1 MNTGRHTLGNSALF
15 WGHVFRIATTVL
27 AGGLLGAT
35 LVRIAPGSGVSD
47 QDWDARLSAATV
59 AKSRERRAA
68 EPGLMRF
75 YAEYLK
81 GMAHGDLGWSTS
93 FDCPV
98 TELVRARLPLSMAT
112 LARGVGAALAAGIAA
127 AFLAVWRRGLA
138 FLPGALAMIC
148 LSIPAAVLAFM
159 MLVQGWPGTW
169 ALAFAV
175 FPHAYLYSRN
185 LMADAAA
192 APHVLAAHARG
203 IRPARVMLNHVLRL
217 AAPQILAV
225 AGLAVAIGFPALV
238 PIEVVCDSPGLLQ
251 LAWKAALS
259 RDMPILVNVTLV
271 AAVVVMAGNAASDI
285 ASRAARRVA
294 G

>member
-1 MNTGRHTLGNSALF
+1 MSTGRHRLGYSALL
-15 WGHVFRIATTVL
+15 WGHIFRMAVTVL

-47 QDWDARLSAATV
+47 QDWDSRLSAATV

-81 GMAHGDLGWSTS
+81 GLAHGDLGWSTS
-93 FDCPV
+93 FNCPV
-98 TELVRARLPLSMAT
+98 AELVRARLPLSLAT
-112 LARGVGAALAAGIAA
+112 LAQGVGAALAAGIAA
-127 AFLAVWRRGLA
+127 AFLAVRWRGFA
-138 FLPGALAMIC
+138 FLPGALAILC
-148 LSIPAAVLAFM
+148 LSIPAAVFAFL
-159 MLVQGWPGTW
+159 MLIEGWPGAW

-175 FPHAYLYSRN
+175 FPHVYLYSRN

-203 IRPARVMLNHVLRL
+203 IRPARVMLNHTLRL
-217 AAPQILAV
+217 VAPQILAV
-225 AGLAVAIGFPALV
+225 AGLAVAVGFPALV

-259 RDMPILVNVTLV
+259 RDVAILVNVTLV
-271 AAVVVMAGNAASDI
+271 AAVVVMIGNAASDVL
-285 ASRAARRVA
+285 SRAARRVA